1 MMELYHNSMSVCSQ
15 KVRLVLREK
24 HLRSAEHNLNLR
36 AGDST
41 RAEYLKLNPNGV
53 VPTLVDRGAVIVEST
68 VICEYLEDAYPDP
81 PLRPKDMV
89 QRAAMRIWT
98 QRVDTGLHAACGV
111 TSFAV
116 AFRRQLLQQPA
127 EAIEHYIASK
137 PIPEMRENIR
147 QTLKLGVQA
156 PQVASALK
164 TYDRIIGLMAD
175 QLDHTPWLAGN
186 EYSLADV
193 ALLPYACRLE
203 HLAMSWMWDHRA
215 TVARWLER
223 CRTRS
228 NYSGIADYLD
238 EHYLAL
244 MRESGESARPALEA
258 VLGG

>member
-1 MMELYHNSMSVCSQ
+1 MELYQSRMSVCSQ

-24 HLRSAEHNLNLR
+24 HLTPVEHDLNLR

-41 RAEYLKLNPNGV
+41 RPEYLKLNPNGV

-81 PLRPKDMV
+81 PMRPKDMA

-98 QRVDTGLHAACGV
+98 QRVDTGLHTACGV
-111 TSFAV
+111 TSFAI
-116 AFRRQLLQQPA
+116 AFRGQLLQQPA
-127 EAIEHYIASK
+127 EAVEQYIASK

-156 PQVASALK
+156 PQAASALK

-175 QLDHTPWLAGN
+175 QLDRTPWLAG
-186 EYSLADV
+186 EDYSLADA
-193 ALLPYACRLE
+193 ALLPYVCRLE
-203 HLAMSWMWDHRA
+203 HLAMSWTWDHRA
-215 TVARWLER
+215 SVARWLER
-223 CRTRS
+223 CRMRS
-228 NYSGIADYLD
+228 NYVAIADYLD
-238 EHYLAL
+238 AHYLAL

-258 VLGG
+258 ALRA

>member
-1 MMELYHNSMSVCSQ
+1 MTELYHNSMSVCSQ

-24 HLRSAEHNLNLR
+24 HLKPTEHNLNLR

-53 VPTLVDRGAVIVEST
+53 VPTLIDRGAVIVEST
-68 VICEYLEDAYPDP
+68 VICEYLEDAYPGP
-81 PLRPKDMV
+81 PLRPNDIL

-98 QRVDTGLHAACGV
+98 QRVDTGLHTACGV

-116 AFRRQLLQQPA
+116 AFRHQLLQQPA
-127 EAIEHYIASK
+127 EDIEQYITGK

-156 PQVASALK
+156 PQVAVALNA
-164 TYDRIIGLMAD
+164 YDRTIGLMAD
-175 QLDHTPWLAGN
+175 QLERTPWLAGY
-186 EYSLADV
+186 EYSLADA
-193 ALLPYACRLE
+193 ALLPYVCRLE

-223 CRTRS
+223 CRQRP
-228 NYSGIADYLD
+228 NYGAIADYLD
-238 EHYLAL
+238 QHYLTL
-244 MRESGESARPALEA
+244 MREMGELARPALEA
-258 VLGG
+258 VLRP